1 MPKRIVL
8 AYSGGLDTSVA
19 IPWMKEKYQ
28 AEVIALTLD
37 LGQGR
42 DLDAIR
48 QKALKTGASKA
59 LVVDAREEFIR
70 EYVWRAL
77 KAGAVYEGVY
87 PLTTALGRPL
97 IAKHLVEVALR
108 EGADAVAHG
117 CTGKGN
123 DQVRFDV
130 SVMALAPHLEVIAPV
145 REWGMTRDEEKE
157 YARARG
163 IPIPEQKGRVYSVD
177 ENLFGRAIEGEDL
190 EDPWD
195 EPPEDA
201 FAWTKHPSQ
210 APDTPLYVEIEFQQ
224 GIPVAIN
231 GESLGPV
238 ALVEH
243 LNRLAGEH
251 GVGRIDHLENRLVGI
266 KSREVYEAPAA
277 VVLHTAH
284 RALETATL
292 SKEQVRF
299 KDIVAQQYADLVY
312 NGLWF
317 TAHRQD
323 LDAYVDS
330 TQRFVTGTVRLRLF
344 KGTAQVVGR
353 KSPYSLYRHDLATY
367 GRKDAFDHRASV
379 GFIRVY
385 GLPVRT
391 QAEVQGI
398 AKTQAAPVRG
408 KKPPQM

>member
-19 IPWMKEKYQ
+19 IPWMKEKYG

-42 DLDAIR
+42 DLEAIR
-48 QKALKTGASKA
+48 QKALRTGASKA
-59 LVVDAREEFIR
+59 LVIDAREEFVR

-77 KAGAVYEGVY
+77 RAGAIYEGMY

-97 IAKHLVEVALR
+97 IARHLVEVALR

-163 IPIPEQKGRVYSVD
+163 IPVPEQKGRVYSVD

-190 EDPWD
+190 EDPWQ

-201 FAWTKHPSQ
+201 FAWTTHPSR
-210 APDTPLYVEIEFQQ
+210 APDTPLYLDITFRE
-224 GIPVAIN
+224 GIPVAID
-231 GESLGPV
+231 GESLGPI
-238 ALVEH
+238 ALLEH
-243 LNRLAGEH
+243 LNRVAGQH

-277 VVLHTAH
+277 TVLHTAH
-284 RALETATL
+284 RALEALTL

-299 KDIVAQQYADLVY
+299 KEIVAQQYADLVY

-323 LDAYVDS
+323 LDAYVES
-330 TQRFVTGTVRLRLF
+330 TQRFVTGTIRVRLF
-344 KGTAQVVGR
+344 KGTAVVVGR
-353 KSPYSLYRHDLATY
+353 QSPYSLYSHRLATY
-367 GRKDAFDHRASV
+367 GKGDAFDHRAAT
-379 GFIRVY
+379 GFIRIY

-391 QAEVQGI
+391 QAQAQGI
-398 AKTQAAPVRG
+398 AGPPAPPEGGGHGRG
-408 KKPPQM
+408 G

>member
-19 IPWMKEKYQ
+19 IPWMKEKYG

-42 DLDAIR
+42 DLEAVR

-59 LVVDAREEFIR
+59 LVVDAREEFVR
-70 EYVWRAL
+70 EYIWRAL

-97 IAKHLVEVALR
+97 IAKHLVTVALQ

-130 SVMALAPHLEVIAPV
+130 AVMALAPHLEVIAPV

-163 IPIPEQKGRVYSVD
+163 IPVPEQKGRVYSVD

-190 EDPWD
+190 ENPWN

-201 FAWTKHPSQ
+201 FAWTRHPSL
-210 APDTPLYVEIEFQQ
+210 APDTPLSLEIDFQL
-224 GIPVAIN
+224 GIPVAVN

-238 ALVEH
+238 ALIEY
-243 LNRLAGEH
+243 LNRVAGEH

-277 VVLHTAH
+277 VVLHMAH

-292 SKEQVRF
+292 SKEQLRF
-299 KDIVAQQYADLVY
+299 KDTVAQHYADLVY

-323 LDAYVDS
+323 LDAYVES

-353 KSPYSLYRHDLATY
+353 KSPYSLYSHRLATY
-367 GRKDAFDHRASV
+367 GKGDAYDHRSAI
-379 GFIRVY
+379 GFIRVF

-391 QAEVQGI
+391 QAQVQGI
-398 AKTQAAPVRG
+398 TQG
-408 KKPPQM
+408 ETPPPRKSPR

>member
-1 MPKRIVL
+1 MAKRIVL

-19 IPWMKEKYQ
+19 IPWMKEKYG
-28 AEVIALTLD
+28 AEIIALTLE

-42 DLDAIR
+42 DLEAIR

-77 KAGAVYEGVY
+77 KAGAIYEGVY

-97 IAKHLVEVALR
+97 IAKHLVEVALQHD
-108 EGADAVAHG
+108 ADAVAHG

-145 REWGMTRDEEKE
+145 REWSMTRDEEKE

-163 IPIPEQKGRVYSVD
+163 IPVPEQKGRVYSVD
-177 ENLFGRAIEGEDL
+177 ENIFGRAIEGEDL

-201 FAWTKHPSQ
+201 FAWTRHPSQ
-210 APDTPLYVEIEFQQ
+210 APDRPLYLEIDFQE

-231 GESLGPV
+231 GETLGPV
-238 ALVEH
+238 ALIQY
-243 LNRLAGEH
+243 LNQVAGEH

-292 SKEQVRF
+292 SKEQLRF

-344 KGTAQVVGR
+344 KGTAMVVGR
-353 KSPYSLYRHDLATY
+353 KSPYSLYSHRLATY
-367 GRKDAFDHRASV
+367 GKGDVYDHRAAV
-379 GFIRVY
+379 GFIRVF

-398 AKTQAAPVRG
+398 AQAERPRTRKG
-408 KKPPQM
+408 KG